1 MAWRREEN
9 GDIVIDGWEKGI
21 AENAFDG
28 IFDMVNIDIESNPGC
43 ATAKLKPIRSNA
55 ASTSSTFTVD
65 TTTDIVTVA
74 SSVRVTYANGNNN
87 ANGLTCT
94 LTNSGGALPAGLAT
108 GTVYWI
114 IADASSTTFK
124 LANSFANYLTNTPV
138 DITGTGTGT
147 HTLTTVSMGQVIS
160 SDIAV
165 EGTSVGNQSF
175 VVLDNNGVIWVQK
188 QSLATSY
195 NTTQWVQIPNGGVF
209 GSTGNGATLKIF
221 QNALFV
227 FRGATVDVYFT
238 VNNFSTAG
246 TWYNAWKT
254 TLTSVY
260 LHPLY
265 VGTDNTLYWGDA
277 SATTISALGY
287 IGSLR
292 QNASTLIFT
301 DTGNPTTSTNFTFS
315 TTALDLP
322 SGEIPTAIS
331 ELGVNL
337 MIGTVTNKLFPWDR
351 VSDSFSIPL
360 AVPQRNCRRLIN
372 ANNILYI
379 FSGSLGR
386 VYKTNGSQAV
396 IAFSV
401 PTHIIGSTS
410 STSLNEYASTWAD
423 IEYIGDNLIFS
434 VNDNGVT
441 SGITAIYKYN
451 ITTGTLQRNNLEG
464 AAGVVNI
471 VGAIFPGIAAQG
483 AFAPSG
489 TPGPF
494 GYSDVIYT
502 YIWSTSGTNQANVYT
517 NLFTDSYTDD
527 SCYVIS
533 DAIPIGTFL
542 RNTTLSQIEFKLA
555 KPMSLAGDFIK
566 LQYRKV
572 IDASASFTD
581 IGSYTYDSAFPDRV
595 SFEFPINVENSEWLQ
610 IKCVSRAAEGT
621 GQSLLPLREIRIR

>member
-9 GDIVIDGWEKGI
+9 GDIVIDGWENGI

-28 IFDMVNIDIESNPGC
+28 IFDMANIDIDSNLKC
-43 ATAKLKPIRSNA
+43 ATAKLKPLRSN
-55 ASTSSTFTVD
+55 TSSVATTFTVNAATD
-65 TTTDIVTVA
+65 TVTV
-74 SSVRVTYANGNNN
+74 SSSIRAIYPNGNNN
-87 ANGLTCT
+87 ANGLSCT

-108 GTVYWI
+108 GTTYWI
-114 IADASSTTFK
+114 ILDASSTTFK
-124 LANSFANYLTNTPV
+124 LANSFANYLTGTAV

-175 VVLDNNGVIWVQK
+175 VVLDNNGVIWVNK
-188 QSLATSY
+188 ESLAASY
-195 NTTQWVQIPNGGVF
+195 NTTQWVQIANGGVF
-209 GSTGNGATLKIF
+209 GSLGNGATIKIF
-221 QNALFV
+221 QNSLFV
-227 FRGATVDVYFT
+227 FRGSTIDVYFA

-277 SATTISALGY
+277 SATTVSALGY

-292 QNASTLIFT
+292 QNSSTLIFT
-301 DTGNPTTSTNFTFS
+301 DTSNPTTSTNYTFS
-315 TTALDLP
+315 LIALDLP

-331 ELGVNL
+331 ELGINL

-360 AVPQRNCRRLIN
+360 AVAQKNCRRLIN

-379 FSGSLGR
+379 FSGTLGR

-396 IAFSV
+396 KAFTI
-401 PTHIIGSTS
+401 PNQLIGSSS
-410 STSLNEYASTWAD
+410 STSFNEYTSTWAA
-423 IEYIGDNLIFS
+423 IEYIGDNLVFS
-434 VNDNGVT
+434 VFDNQT
-441 SGITAIYKYN
+441 SSGITGIYRYN
-451 ITTGTLQRNNLEG
+451 LTTNTLIRDNLQG
-464 AAGVVNI
+464 ASGISNI
-471 VGAIFPGIAAQG
+471 VGAIFPGVVGQG
-483 AFAPSG
+483 SFAPSG

-494 GYSDVIYT
+494 GYSDITYT
-502 YIWSTSGTNQANVYT
+502 YIWSTSATSQANIYT
-517 NLFTDSYTDD
+517 NIFTDPYTDD

-542 RNTTLSQIEFKLA
+542 RNTTLSQIEFKLS
-555 KPMSLAGDFIK
+555 KKMSLPGDYIA
-566 LQYRKV
+566 LQYRTS
-572 IDASASFTD
+572 IDASASFTS
-581 IGSYTYDSAFPDRV
+581 IGSYTYDATFPNRL
-595 SFEFPINVENSEWLQ
+595 SYEFPINVENSEWIQ
-610 IKCVSRAAEGT
+610 IKVIFRAAEGT
-621 GQSLLPLREIRIR
+621 GQSLLPLKEIRIR